1 MVRISPKIIHAVIM
15 GDYPKPLTLAT
26 LKRKLP
32 DLWSAFGHSSL
43 GIFSHKPFR
52 YSFPSNNRVKMME
65 VYYIYLSNVK
75 TIIEL
80 A

>member
-32 DLWSAFGHSSL
+32 DLWSEQKAMLL
-43 GIFSHKPFR
+43 GE
-52 YSFPSNNRVKMME
+52 N
-65 VYYIYLSNVK
+65 
-75 TIIEL
+75 
-80 A
+80 